1 MNKTIVYIDGQN
13 FMYSVAENLK
23 NAGLVSDKQ
32 EVSSID
38 IPYLLKTVLHVDTL
52 NDTTIRYY
60 GVSKIKQQ
68 KDFGEYML
76 EKSVKFADNLRKLKN
91 CLAKYEVEYIP
102 CGRLRARELE
112 KCKQCGFRDY
122 KFIEKGVDVGL
133 AVDIVRD
140 VLKQNV
146 EHVILVSSDTDLVP
160 AVRVVKD
167 EGVKITYISFD
178 KMIIRPLSVLS
189 NSTITIRGYE
199 IAEAYANSLNRTQ

>member
-1 MNKTIVYIDGQN
+1 MSKTVVYIDGQN
-13 FMYSVAENLK
+13 FMYSVSENLK
-23 NAGLVSDKQ
+23 DAGLISDKQ

-38 IPYLLKTVLHVDTL
+38 IPYLLKTILHVDAL
-52 NDTTIRYY
+52 EDTEIRYY
-60 GVSKIKQQ
+60 GVSKIKKQ
-68 KDFGEYML
+68 KDYGEYML
-76 EKSVKFADNLRKLKN
+76 EKSIKFADNLRKLKN
-91 CLAKYEVEYIP
+91 CLAKYNVKYIP

-112 KCKQCGFRDY
+112 QCKQCGFEDY

-140 VLKQNV
+140 ILKQGV
-146 EHVILVSSDTDLVP
+146 EHVVLVSSDTDLVP
-160 AVRVVKD
+160 AVRVAKD

-199 IAEAYANSLNRTQ
+199 VAEAYANSLK